1 VPLLPNEGSSSTTSA
16 NASASAGSST
26 TGANDGTSAL
36 FEEYDAPLI
45 RALEK
50 PKIEEMEAQVK
61 KDLEKIEASNKSFK
75 GITAKSFDRI
85 KMLCEGQKTK
95 KLKSA
100 CKKEATRTIKEIMA
114 YIKERKSETK
124 DASKEVKESLRHF
137 KRTLKDKT
145 DKIKERVK
153 VTRKAH
159 KSLSEGSLQST
170 EGSLQSGGSLQ
181 STGGSKERKIP
192 LRPIEDINNDYQR
205 YIQSA
210 FHGIKSKCR
219 IPAKRTVFESYPA
232 IVDLR
237 QEIQGLKDAIKVKDR
252 DAKQFNKNV
261 RVQIKGLAKS
271 QDANV
276 ITQKTELKAQI
287 KQMTIENKGF
297 SSEINTRIAKK
308 EMYTR
313 KLKQM
318 LERKYKKSLKDRAKM
333 ERDIANDVLEVDEET
348 GELKKKVNEF
358 HDLADIED
366 GKLREFVKTKTQ
378 EFVERL
384 SHNNI

>member
-1 VPLLPNEGSSSTTSA
+1 
-16 NASASAGSST
+16 
-26 TGANDGTSAL
+26 
-36 FEEYDAPLI
+36 
-45 RALEK
+45 
-50 PKIEEMEAQVK
+50 
-61 KDLEKIEASNKSFK
+61 
-75 GITAKSFDRI
+75 
-85 KMLCEGQKTK
+85 MLCEGQKTK

-100 CKKEATRTIKEIMA
+100 CKKEATGTIKEIKA

-124 DASKEVKESLRHF
+124 DASKEIKESLRHF
-137 KRTLKDKT
+137 KQTLKEKT
-145 DKIKERVK
+145 DKIKERIK
-153 VTRKAH
+153 KTRKAH
-159 KSLSEGSLQST
+159 KSLSEGSLQSG
-170 EGSLQSGGSLQ
+170 GSRSGGSR
-181 STGGSKERKIP
+181 SEGSRSKERKIP

-237 QEIQGLKDAIKVKDR
+237 QEIQGLKDAIKVKDL
-252 DAKQFNKNV
+252 DAKQFAKNV

-297 SSEINTRIAKK
+297 ASEINTRIAKK

-318 LERKYKKSLKDRAKM
+318 LERKYKKSLKDRAKI

-348 GELKKKVNEF
+348 GKLKKKVKEF
-358 HDLADIED
+358 HDLADIKD
-366 GKLREFVKTKTQ
+366 DKLREFVKTKTQ

-384 SHNNI
+384 SQE